1 MYLHGR
7 TKIPDPRCTAPLLF
21 YHPLPINFFHSFLF
35 SLFSLFS
42 LYFSLFPLFSSF
54 LFLFSFFFSLL
65 FFFYLSISSFTTIP
79 FQMLYHV
86 NAFRRAVYKLPHDNE
101 VVSNYLA
108 LFGGRSLHFTLFSL
122 TLNDHLLSYFFL
134 IFTDLFNDLLI
145 ACW

>member
-1 MYLHGR
+1 MQYFYLLVEPIYILPYSYFIYFSISFFIFLG
-7 TKIPDPRCTAPLLF
+7 LSFFQLF
-21 YHPLPINFFHSFLF
+21 IHSFFLCFFILF
-35 SLFSLFS
+35 FIYIFI
-42 LYFSLFPLFSSF
+42 SF
-54 LFLFSFFFSLL
+54 FVCQLFLVSFFFSLL

-122 TLNDHLLSYFFL
+122 TLNDHLLS
-134 IFTDLFNDLLI
+134 
-145 ACW
+145 

>member
-1 MYLHGR
+1 MNVLRFLILGVL
-7 TKIPDPRCTAPLLF
+7 PPF
-21 YHPLPINFFHSFLF
+21 YFTSHSRSMFFIRFFSLSL
-35 SLFSLFS
+35 SLFS
-42 LYFSLFPLFSSF
+42 LFSSF

-65 FFFYLSISSFTTIP
+65 FFFYFSISSFPTIP

-134 IFTDLFNDLLI
+134 IFSDLFNDLQI
-145 ACW
+145 AC